1 MAGQGT
7 ISVNQQPVYGDK
19 KKLEKAS
26 AGLTKTP
33 TTGIPT
39 PKPSAGR
46 PVTTGEGV
54 SQTGNA
60 QPTGNTKQG
69 GVPQEHSAMMEQYA
83 QAFRTNQF
91 WQGVVAQYP
100 SEWSKMYAQE
110 AADVFSKL
118 QSQLRNSTP
127 FFE

>member
-1 MAGQGT
+1 MSGKGT

-33 TTGIPT
+33 KTGIPT
-39 PKPSAGR
+39 PKPQAGR
-46 PVTTGEGV
+46 PPVSNPQPV
-54 SQTGNA
+54 SQPGNA
-60 QPTGNTKQG
+60 PAGGN
-69 GVPQEHSAMMEQYA
+69 GVTQEHATLMQRYA

-110 AADVFSKL
+110 AADVFSKI